1 MKEHYSPSDF
11 KQNTWEL
18 NDDEDE
24 TQETEQT
31 KVHTLMDEAYNLY
44 ERACSWELQEAM
56 EREDFEKRLKEDK
69 DFAVVWGP
77 RGK

>member
-18 NDDEDE
+18 DDNEE
-24 TQETEQT
+24 KTEGV

-44 ERACSWELQEAM
+44 ERACTWDLQEAID
-56 EREDFEKRLKEDK
+56 REDFEKRLKEDK
-69 DFAVVWGP
+69 DFAAVWGP
-77 RGK
+77 EEDE